1 MRFELHFNQY
11 KSLILNFDFTN
22 FTYFFIGLTV
32 GIAAF
37 LAHKYIVSK
46 K

>member
-1 MRFELHFNQY
+1 MRFELHFSEY

-22 FTYFFIGLTV
+22 FTYFFIGLSV
-32 GIAAF
+32 GVTILIAYKF
-37 LAHKYIVSK
+37 IVSK